1 MFLLFFCFVL
11 FSVFFLVGGCCSG
24 SCQSLAGASVGPSFL
39 FFSPTPIFH
48 FFSFVCV
55 FQNGA
60 TEAPPPPPPGA
71 SDAAK
76 FFFLMDGGGGGGGGG
91 GHFSFGV
98 QISFKKKIQ
107 NVSQKKSVRRPSVP
121 TTSLSLS
128 LCLLPS
134 FTGFSTSFSF
144 SIRAALMARYEI
156 SRRRFGQNDPTKYS
170 MAI

>member
-1 MFLLFFCFVL
+1 MFHLFFCFVL

-91 GHFSFGV
+91 HFSFGV
-98 QISFKKKIQ
+98 QISFKKKKTKRLP
-107 NVSQKKSVRRPSVP
+107 KKIGP
-121 TTSLSLS
+121 TPLRSHHFSLSLS
-128 LCLLPS
+128 LS
-134 FTGFSTSFSF
+134 FTEFYRVFYEFFFFNTSRADGSLRDFTASF
-144 SIRAALMARYEI
+144 RPKRSDKV
-156 SRRRFGQNDPTKYS
+156 FNGH
-170 MAI
+170 